1 MARFSKY
8 DSNPKAW
15 IDLQSEERSL
25 AIAKWQR
32 IILVEPLA
40 FGLARDFH
48 ASKAAGLGTGPFL
61 NSVADALAVKAT
73 STLHSRANALMRY
86 VAWASGKTAIVFP
99 AAEPLVYAYF
109 DDVKDKAAPTSLK
122 SVLSAF
128 AFAKYVVGL
137 KGVDE
142 ILESGRVRGLAARLF
157 LQKRKLLQRN
167 PLKVEHVAL
176 LERICCGLEGR
187 SLQDRMAAGFF
198 LFLVHARARFSDAQ
212 RVCKLLFV
220 RLISAYLEVHVSR
233 SKTSFSLERKVR
245 FLPMAACALG
255 LSGLRWADAWIDVM
269 EECGIRIHEDS
280 PLLPCPGSNGTW
292 RNVPLPCDQACVWL
306 RSLLAQGVGPDE
318 YLNNVGYHT
327 SKSAGVGTEL
337 IYEVDAQ
344 SAPLR
349 AMASMLRE
357 VRSGKFMP
365 DNPRGQQLAEECER
379 SDEEDPPH
387 SEDDMASSSGSS
399 VDEEERDHSVGLEEA
414 DVAALKRAGITTL
427 ARVAFMS
434 SYTPG
439 SGDDK
444 ELIAAFETALGG
456 PASLGQKAAFRRLFH
471 ESFAVTTS
479 EMRSLVERTDE
490 TAPRKLSVPERSE
503 RFAAIVKKLPG
514 LDIRNR
520 MEPSDALVD
529 ACVAIYEQNRLQYLE
544 WDRLTSKEHE
554 AQTSAKR
561 ESVLSIDSSGKLKTE
576 KPDPGRAD
584 TSSEFLIHLALSRR
598 GIAFEMANLLD
609 FVHHSR
615 WVEKLLSARLDVV
628 PSSHNLPTFMQLQA
642 ADRKLFQCLADQ
654 TRAGLQVTASG
665 RPLDQVFEAA
675 TCSTEVVS
683 LMQPL
688 PKAAGAGS
696 EKERNGPYGFPP
708 PPPGGKGRGKGKR
721 GKAAVRQMKMPQGLE
736 GCRSHTNG
744 GDPICFGYG
753 TASGEDAVFEPG
765 APVVP
770 GVAASQ

>member
-1 MARFSKY
+1 MA
-8 DSNPKAW
+8 
-15 IDLQSEERSL
+15 
-25 AIAKWQR
+25 
-32 IILVEPLA
+32 
-40 FGLARDFH
+40 
-48 ASKAAGLGTGPFL
+48 
-61 NSVADALAVKAT
+61 
-73 STLHSRANALMRY
+73 
-86 VAWASGKTAIVFP
+86 
-99 AAEPLVYAYF
+99 AY
-109 DDVKDKAAPTSLK
+109 S
-122 SVLSAF
+122 
-128 AFAKYVVGL
+128 
-137 KGVDE
+137 
-142 ILESGRVRGLAARLF
+142 ESGPVFSAR
-157 LQKRKLLQRN
+157 
-167 PLKVEHVAL
+167 
-176 LERICCGLEGR
+176 
-187 SLQDRMAAGFF
+187 
-198 LFLVHARARFSDAQ
+198 
-212 RVCKLLFV
+212 
-220 RLISAYLEVHVSR
+220 
-233 SKTSFSLERKVR
+233 
-245 FLPMAACALG
+245 
-255 LSGLRWADAWIDVM
+255 
-269 EECGIRIHEDS
+269 
-280 PLLPCPGSNGTW
+280 
-292 RNVPLPCDQACVWL
+292 CV
-306 RSLLAQGVGPDE
+306 
-318 YLNNVGYHT
+318 
-327 SKSAGVGTEL
+327 K
-337 IYEVDAQ
+337 
-344 SAPLR
+344 
-349 AMASMLRE
+349 
-357 VRSGKFMP
+357 
-365 DNPRGQQLAEECER
+365 
-379 SDEEDPPH
+379 
-387 SEDDMASSSGSS
+387 
-399 VDEEERDHSVGLEEA
+399 VGLEEA

-628 PSSHNLPTFMQLQA
+628 PSTHNLPTFMQLQA

-675 TCSTEVVS
+675 TCSTEVVNAPDGKHPRPPRFCIPGNVAS
-683 LMQPL
+683 AVTSVGTELSRALQLVIMPSEVPTPL
-688 PKAAGAGS
+688 PGMHEQVPLDQIHYRQCLRNTPLAGTTAHKHSDFVFAWALLGRYIHEVAWKTADLTAGRPEPDIQFGAS
-696 EKERNGPYGFPP
+696 PVRQVRGVKTWGQGPYEQGFLPLLMGYGGSHSRLAILPGPDLFMANRYAEVIPPPFVHGYGVKGKNILPQWGSVLRLPTLPESVWGNGDTVPLWASVGKKGSGPVRLQLFPGSSCFGRKMPYLPAGPPRNG
-708 PPPGGKGRGKGKR
+708 
-721 GKAAVRQMKMPQGLE
+721 AV
-736 GCRSHTNG
+736 
-744 GDPICFGYG
+744 DPIPQLGRLLFLLPLRMLGWPRRICRGLSSLQ
-753 TASGEDAVFEPG
+753 T
-765 APVVP
+765 
-770 GVAASQ
+770 

>member
-1 MARFSKY
+1 M
-8 DSNPKAW
+8 P
-15 IDLQSEERSL
+15 
-25 AIAKWQR
+25 
-32 IILVEPLA
+32 
-40 FGLARDFH
+40 
-48 ASKAAGLGTGPFL
+48 
-61 NSVADALAVKAT
+61 
-73 STLHSRANALMRY
+73 
-86 VAWASGKTAIVFP
+86 
-99 AAEPLVYAYF
+99 
-109 DDVKDKAAPTSLK
+109 
-122 SVLSAF
+122 
-128 AFAKYVVGL
+128 GL
-137 KGVDE
+137 KPSLG
-142 ILESGRVRGLAARLF
+142 GRQRWLHTRRVVQCFSAR
-157 LQKRKLLQRN
+157 
-167 PLKVEHVAL
+167 
-176 LERICCGLEGR
+176 
-187 SLQDRMAAGFF
+187 
-198 LFLVHARARFSDAQ
+198 
-212 RVCKLLFV
+212 
-220 RLISAYLEVHVSR
+220 
-233 SKTSFSLERKVR
+233 
-245 FLPMAACALG
+245 
-255 LSGLRWADAWIDVM
+255 
-269 EECGIRIHEDS
+269 
-280 PLLPCPGSNGTW
+280 
-292 RNVPLPCDQACVWL
+292 CV
-306 RSLLAQGVGPDE
+306 
-318 YLNNVGYHT
+318 
-327 SKSAGVGTEL
+327 K
-337 IYEVDAQ
+337 
-344 SAPLR
+344 
-349 AMASMLRE
+349 
-357 VRSGKFMP
+357 
-365 DNPRGQQLAEECER
+365 
-379 SDEEDPPH
+379 
-387 SEDDMASSSGSS
+387 
-399 VDEEERDHSVGLEEA
+399 VGLEEA

-628 PSSHNLPTFMQLQA
+628 PSTHNLPTFMQLQA

-688 PKAAGAGS
+688 PKATGAGS
-696 EKERNGPYGFPP
+696 EKERGGPYGLPP

-721 GKAAVRQMKMPQGLE
+721 GKASVRQMKMPQGLE

-753 TASGEDAVFEPG
+753 LKTCRETVTRGRCLRVQNHMILIRLRTWLGIWQAIVS
-765 APVVP
+765 
-770 GVAASQ
+770 